1 MKDQVASLTQKGITA
16 MHIVEEMKEETVE
29 AVHEGRFQVLFFS
42 PEILLTDEVWRDM
55 LLTPTYTQNVVGFV
69 VDEAHCVKKW

>member
-1 MKDQVASLTQKGITA
+1 
-16 MHIVEEMKEETVE
+16 MHIEEEMKEETVE
-29 AVHEGRFQVLFFS
+29 AVYEGRFQVIFS

-69 VDEAHCVKKW
+69 VDEAHCVKKR